1 MPVYYDEVNE
11 RLKFIEKTMWESN
24 IAIDCSCFAS
34 YIYHS
39 DVSQSA
45 NLCELEFDAYDKI
58 LKTITDEFPRTDKV
72 QLLKEMFSV
81 VYKLEEEYIQAWR
94 KKEVLITQNTDDR
107 TI

>member
-1 MPVYYDEVNE
+1 MPVYYDELNE
-11 RLKFIEKTMWESN
+11 RQEFIKKTMWESN

-45 NLCELEFDAYDKI
+45 NLYELEFDAYDKI
-58 LKTITDEFPRTDKV
+58 LKTITDEFPRADKV

-81 VYKLEEEYIQAWR
+81 VYKLEEEYIEAWR

-107 TI
+107 TV